1 MRHNMRLHDEGAS
14 IKDYLV
20 PMAWGDPGLGKS
32 DIAEAVADDLG
43 WELVYADLATRDPAD
58 LGGMPWVT
66 DGRTVRC
73 RPDWLPSEGRGI
85 LFLDELPQ
93 AGLANLNIA
102 ATLIREHRI
111 GEHRLPPTWMVA
123 CAGNYQHNRAGTT
136 TMPSH
141 VRNRLLHLDINAD
154 ANAWAKWAS
163 ARGINPMLIA
173 YNRYRAQEFH
183 HKFSATDNAYPTPR
197 SWTASHQVLRLD
209 LPEPLKRECTGGM
222 IGPSAGADFTGFCEI
237 YASLPDVN
245 AIIADPDH
253 GVIPS
258 DPMTSHALM
267 GALSYHAT
275 PAKLRRDRAVSGSP
289 AGTGIRRGLH
299 RRRNRAQ
306 RRSHG
311 HQRIS
316 KLGRGTRRPAKR
328 PLNTH
333 RQRCATA
340 GRPAARVRRACAPAR
355 RRGARPCRRSPA
367 AAGMR
372 CYEKR
377 HEERPI
383 RPPHPRHPH
392 SLEVYHGHRCARPA
406 GQHHGSGLD
415 RRKARPRH
423 HPRDLHHEGRGG
435 QRGPRQQEPAR

>member
-1 MRHNMRLHDEGAS
+1 MNREAPMNIPEFATVLTAVMRHNMRLHDEGAS
-14 IKDYLV
+14 LKDYLV

-32 DIAEAVADDLG
+32 DIAEAVTDDLG
-43 WELVYADLATRDPAD
+43 WEMVYADLATRDPTD

-73 RPDWLPSEGRGI
+73 RPDWLPTEGRGI

-123 CAGNYQHNRAGTT
+123 CAGNYHHNRAGTT

-154 ANAWAKWAS
+154 ANVWAKWAS

-222 IGPSAGADFTGFCEI
+222 IGPSAGTDFTGFCEI
-237 YASLPDVN
+237 YASLPDVG

-253 GVIPS
+253 GVIPN
-258 DPMTSHALM
+258 DPMTNHALM

-275 PAKLRRDRAVSGSP
+275 PANFAAIVRYLDRLPEQEYAVVC
-289 AGTGIRRGLH
+289 IVD
-299 RRRNRAQ
+299 
-306 RRSHG
+306 
-311 HQRIS
+311 
-316 KLGRGTRRPAKR
+316 
-328 PLNTH
+328 
-333 RQRCATA
+333 ATA
-340 GRPAARVRRACAPAR
+340 RNGDLLVTSAYQCW
-355 RRGARPCRRSPA
+355 A
-367 AAGMR
+367 AA
-372 CYEKR
+372 
-377 HEERPI
+377 
-383 RPPHPRHPH
+383 
-392 SLEVYHGHRCARPA
+392 HGDLL
-406 GQHHGSGLD
+406 SG
-415 RRKARPRH
+415 H
-423 HPRDLHHEGRGG
+423 
-435 QRGPRQQEPAR
+435 

>member
-1 MRHNMRLHDEGAS
+1 MKREAPMNIPEFATVLTAVMRHNMRLHDEGAS
-14 IKDYLV
+14 MKDYLV

-43 WELVYADLATRDPAD
+43 WEMVYADLATRDPAD

-73 RPDWLPSEGRGI
+73 RPDWLPTEGRGI

-173 YNRYRAQEFH
+173 YNRYRAQEYH

-209 LPEPLKRECTGGM
+209 LPEALKRECTGGI
-222 IGPSAGADFTGFCEI
+222 IGPSASADFAGFCDI
-237 YASLPDVN
+237 YTRLPDVS
-245 AIIADPDH
+245 AIVADPDH

-267 GALSYHAT
+267 GALSYNAT
-275 PAKLRRDRAVSGSP
+275 PTNFAAIVRYLDRLPEQEYAVVCVVD
-289 AGTGIRRGLH
+289 ATA
-299 RRRNRAQ
+299 RNRDIMVTSTYQ
-306 RRSHG
+306 SW
-311 HQRIS
+311 
-316 KLGRGTRRPAKR
+316 
-328 PLNTH
+328 
-333 RQRCATA
+333 
-340 GRPAARVRRACAPAR
+340 
-355 RRGARPCRRSPA
+355 A
-367 AAGMR
+367 AA
-372 CYEKR
+372 
-377 HEERPI
+377 
-383 RPPHPRHPH
+383 
-392 SLEVYHGHRCARPA
+392 HGELL
-406 GQHHGSGLD
+406 SG
-415 RRKARPRH
+415 H
-423 HPRDLHHEGRGG
+423 
-435 QRGPRQQEPAR
+435 

>member
-1 MRHNMRLHDEGAS
+1 MKREAPMNILEFATVLTAVMRHNMRLHDEGAS

-32 DIAEAVADDLG
+32 DIAEAVADDFG
-43 WELVYADLATRDPAD
+43 WEMVYADLATRDPAD
-58 LGGMPWVT
+58 LGGMPWVA

-111 GEHRLPPTWMVA
+111 GEHQLPPTWMVT

-173 YNRYRAQEFH
+173 YNRYRAQEYH

-209 LPEPLKRECTGGM
+209 LPEALKRECTGGM
-222 IGPSAGADFTGFCEI
+222 IGPGAGADFAGFCEI
-237 YASLPDVN
+237 YANLPDVN

-253 GVIPS
+253 GAMPN

-267 GALSYHAT
+267 GALSYNAT
-275 PAKLRRDRAVSGSP
+275 PANFAAIVRYLDRLPEQEYAVVCVVD
-289 AGTGIRRGLH
+289 ATA
-299 RRRNRAQ
+299 RNRDLMVTSVYQ
-306 RRSHG
+306 SW
-311 HQRIS
+311 
-316 KLGRGTRRPAKR
+316 
-328 PLNTH
+328 
-333 RQRCATA
+333 
-340 GRPAARVRRACAPAR
+340 
-355 RRGARPCRRSPA
+355 A
-367 AAGMR
+367 AA
-372 CYEKR
+372 
-377 HEERPI
+377 
-383 RPPHPRHPH
+383 
-392 SLEVYHGHRCARPA
+392 HGDLL
-406 GQHHGSGLD
+406 SG
-415 RRKARPRH
+415 H
-423 HPRDLHHEGRGG
+423 
-435 QRGPRQQEPAR
+435 

>member
-1 MRHNMRLHDEGAS
+1 MNIPEFATVLTAVMQHNTRLHNEGAS

-43 WELVYADLATRDPAD
+43 WKMVYADLATRDPTD

-73 RPDWLPSEGRGI
+73 RPDWLPTEGRGI

-111 GEHRLPPTWMVA
+111 GEHRLPPTWMVI

-183 HKFSATDNAYPTPR
+183 HKISATDNAYPTPR
-197 SWTASHQVLRLD
+197 SWAASHQVLRLD
-209 LPEPLKRECTGGM
+209 LPEALKRECTGGT
-222 IGPSAGADFTGFCEI
+222 IGPGAGAGSGRSTDLDVAHPSVEAMCEPGTAIRTLAHGVLHGCRLEDPPRERSLTSQISPGIRSAPQTGRRAQRSATGRA
-237 YASLPDVN
+237 ASLPF
-245 AIIADPDH
+245 
-253 GVIPS
+253 PS
-258 DPMTSHALM
+258 
-267 GALSYHAT
+267 
-275 PAKLRRDRAVSGSP
+275 R
-289 AGTGIRRGLH
+289 
-299 RRRNRAQ
+299 
-306 RRSHG
+306 
-311 HQRIS
+311 
-316 KLGRGTRRPAKR
+316 
-328 PLNTH
+328 
-333 RQRCATA
+333 TA
-340 GRPAARVRRACAPAR
+340 
-355 RRGARPCRRSPA
+355 SW
-367 AAGMR
+367 
-372 CYEKR
+372 
-377 HEERPI
+377 
-383 RPPHPRHPH
+383 
-392 SLEVYHGHRCARPA
+392 
-406 GQHHGSGLD
+406 
-415 RRKARPRH
+415 
-423 HPRDLHHEGRGG
+423 
-435 QRGPRQQEPAR
+435 

>member
-1 MRHNMRLHDEGAS
+1 MKREAPMNIPEFATVLTAVMRHNMRLHDEGAS

-43 WELVYADLATRDPAD
+43 WKMVYADLATRDPAD

-73 RPDWLPSEGRGI
+73 RPDWLPTEGRGI

-111 GEHRLPPTWMVA
+111 GEHRLPPTWMVT

-209 LPEPLKRECTGGM
+209 LPEALKRECTGGM
-222 IGPSAGADFTGFCEI
+222 IGPGAGADFAGFCEI

-253 GVIPS
+253 GVIPN

-267 GALSYHAT
+267 GALSYNAT
-275 PAKLRRDRAVSGSP
+275 PANFAAIVRYLDRLPEQEYAVVCVVD
-289 AGTGIRRGLH
+289 ATA
-299 RRRNRAQ
+299 RN

-311 HQRIS
+311 HRCVS
-316 KLGRGTRRPAKR
+316 ELGRGTR
-328 PLNTH
+328 
-333 RQRCATA
+333 
-340 GRPAARVRRACAPAR
+340 
-355 RRGARPCRRSPA
+355 
-367 AAGMR
+367 
-372 CYEKR
+372 
-377 HEERPI
+377 
-383 RPPHPRHPH
+383 
-392 SLEVYHGHRCARPA
+392 
-406 GQHHGSGLD
+406 
-415 RRKARPRH
+415 
-423 HPRDLHHEGRGG
+423 
-435 QRGPRQQEPAR
+435 

>member
-1 MRHNMRLHDEGAS
+1 MNREARMNIPEFATVLRAVMRHNMRLHDEGAS

-111 GEHRLPPTWMVA
+111 GEHRLPPTWMVV

-183 HKFSATDNAYPTPR
+183 HRFSATDNAYPTPR

-209 LPEPLKRECTGGM
+209 LPEALKRECTGGM
-222 IGPSAGADFTGFCEI
+222 IGPGAGADFAGFCEI
-237 YASLPDVN
+237 CASLPDVN

-253 GVIPS
+253 GVIPG

-275 PAKLRRDRAVSGSP
+275 PANFAAIVRYLDRLPEQEYAVVC
-289 AGTGIRRGLH
+289 IVD
-299 RRRNRAQ
+299 
-306 RRSHG
+306 
-311 HQRIS
+311 
-316 KLGRGTRRPAKR
+316 
-328 PLNTH
+328 
-333 RQRCATA
+333 ATA
-340 GRPAARVRRACAPAR
+340 RNGDLMVTSAYQ
-355 RRGARPCRRSPA
+355 SWA
-367 AAGMR
+367 AA
-372 CYEKR
+372 
-377 HEERPI
+377 
-383 RPPHPRHPH
+383 
-392 SLEVYHGHRCARPA
+392 HGELL
-406 GQHHGSGLD
+406 SG
-415 RRKARPRH
+415 H
-423 HPRDLHHEGRGG
+423 
-435 QRGPRQQEPAR
+435 